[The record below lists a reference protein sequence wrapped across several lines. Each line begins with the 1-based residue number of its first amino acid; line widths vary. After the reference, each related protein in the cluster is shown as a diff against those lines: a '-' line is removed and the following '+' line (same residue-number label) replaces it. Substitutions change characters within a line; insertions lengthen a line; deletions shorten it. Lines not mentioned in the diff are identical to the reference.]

1 MTIITRE
8 VNSIPVAQRIEDG
21 YVNLTRMAKAEG
33 KLIADYLR
41 LNTTKAFLGTLASD
55 MGIPI
60 STSGNDLSDIGIPTS
75 TPNSSSD
82 IGIPISA
89 LLQIKKGGAYAE
101 QGTWGHPQVAIH
113 CAQWCSP
120 RFAVLVSKWV
130 FDWMA
135 KKEAPEVV
143 KQAAIAPSA
152 SETTIDVIA
161 TPIAEPL
168 ALLARDRMGLLK
180 EAIEIGN
187 QLGGFDDRQKVLLK
201 DQLMNLL
208 IQERLLGGA
217 VPALPASSSEPQ
229 ASCPRL
235 ELPIS
240 DRCVALGFNADSK
253 QLLRIGRAAANL
265 YRSKYGDTPKKR
277 EQFVHGATRMVNVY
291 TEADIA
297 ILDEA
302 IKSVMAA

>member
-1 MTIITRE
+1 MSTSIITRE
-8 VNSIPVAQRIEDG
+8 VNSIPVAQRINDG
-21 YVNLTRMAKAEG
+21 YFNLTKMARAEDR
-33 KLIADYLR
+33 LISTYLR
-41 LNTTKAFLGTLASD
+41 LDSTKAFLEELSIDVQICTSD
-55 MGIPI
+55 
-60 STSGNDLSDIGIPTS
+60 LV
-75 TPNSSSD
+75 
-82 IGIPISA
+82 
-89 LLQIKKGGAYAE
+89 QVKKGGIYAE

-120 RFAVLVSKWV
+120 KFAVLVSRWV

-135 KKEAPEVV
+135 RREEPKLVEA
-143 KQAAIAPSA
+143 KAIAPTPQ
-152 SETTIDVIA
+152 ETTIDVVA
-161 TPIAEPL
+161 TPVVESF
-168 ALLARDRMGLLK
+168 ALPTRDRMSLLK
-180 EAIEIGN
+180 EAIDIGN
-187 QLGGFDDRQKVLLK
+187 QLGGFDDRQKVLIK

-208 IQERLLGGA
+208 MQERLLGSA
-217 VPALPASSSEPQ
+217 TPALPPSEHEAHQ
-229 ASCPRL
+229 TTCPRL

-253 QLLRIGRAAANL
+253 QLLKIGRAAANL
-265 YRSKYGDTPKKR
+265 YRNKYGDAPRKR